1 MGHLMKKYTSHR
13 YCSSIIISLFFG
25 CLLWSSFT
33 IAKDS
38 VSRPLIIATTNSWHP
53 YSYTNDKGEAMGV
66 LVNFWQEFSQLT
78 GIPVEFKVNSWQES
92 LDDVLNGRADAHV
105 GMVRSDKREQ
115 SFDFIEPLFTID
127 TKLYFNRSL
136 LAEFSVKEFLLG
148 GYDYPVGVLFGGYQ
162 QEFMQT
168 HYPHVALK
176 TFTSNQLMMEEALSG
191 KLKAFVADTQVS
203 NYFLHLGNKPGKLLP
218 VQHLYTGVLYPAVAR
233 GNPVFDRIQQG
244 FALFDSEDKSR
255 IVYRW
260 IHHSVDTV
268 YPRYLI
274 PAAILFILI
283 VLLSYI
289 FILKRSVDN
298 KTKALR
304 EMNSR
309 LTLLSETDSLTG
321 IHNRR
326 YFIQT
331 LETIPSRTSGVC
343 LMIFDIDNFKAVND
357 QFGHAA
363 GDRVIQ
369 FVAQQ
374 AQISL
379 TDNQSLARIGG
390 EEFAILAFF
399 SSSMKAAQYA
409 QYLVDRIAKNSV
421 GNFPEIGM
429 VTVSLGVAYYP
440 NSLEHYELSL
450 ADQALYQAKHNGK
463 NQVSTLVYSG

>member
-1 MGHLMKKYTSHR
+1 MKKYTSHR
-13 YCSSIIISLFFG
+13 YCSSIIISLFFC

-38 VSRPLIIATTNSWHP
+38 ASPPLIIATTNSWHP

-92 LDDVLNGRADAHV
+92 LDDVLTGRADAHV

-136 LAEFSVKEFLLG
+136 LEEFSVKEFLLG

-191 KLKAFVADTQVS
+191 RLKAFVADTQVS

-218 VQHLYTGVLYPAVAR
+218 VQHLYTGVLYPAVAK
-233 GNPVFDRIQQG
+233 GSPVFDIVQQG
-244 FALFDSEDKSR
+244 FSLFNSEDKSR

-274 PAAILFILI
+274 PATIVFILI

-289 FILKRSVDN
+289 VILKRSVDK

-304 EMNSR
+304 EMNAR

-331 LETIPSRTSGVC
+331 LETIPNRTSGVC

-357 QFGHAA
+357 QFGHAT

-379 TDNQSLARIGG
+379 IDNQALARIGG

-399 SSSMKAAQYA
+399 SSSFNAEQYA
-409 QYLVDRIAKNSV
+409 QHLVDRIAKNSIES
-421 GNFPEIGM
+421 FPEIG
-429 VTVSLGVAYYP
+429 VITISLGVAYYP
-440 NSLEHYELSL
+440 NSLEHYELSF

-463 NQVSTLVYSG
+463 NQVITFIYSG